1 MSGRVPQVAIAMVG
15 IMVTYRSTRAR
26 FAVVGLAFIGLAA
39 AGCSSSSSS
48 SSSSAASAPS
58 AAASSAASSPAASAS
73 ASSAATGTGAVN
85 VLYAGSL
92 VNLITKQVGPA
103 FQTAS
108 GYSVT
113 GKGAGSTALVTDIK
127 GKVDKGDVFI
137 SASPKATA
145 TLMGSANGDWVS
157 WYVSYASSNVVLGYN
172 PKSKFAADIKSKP
185 WYEAIT
191 EPGLKLGFT
200 DPATDPKG
208 KLVAEALT
216 DTAKSQNL
224 PALTAIENDK
234 GDVFPEETLVARLQ
248 AGQLDAAFFYT
259 AEAIP
264 ANIPTV
270 PLTGVTEKATYT
282 ISTLK
287 GAPNEAGA
295 EAFVAYLLGPSG
307 QAFLKQDGFDLITPP
322 KVTGSG
328 VPSAVQSAIG

>member
-1 MSGRVPQVAIAMVG
+1 MVG
-15 IMVTYRSTRAR
+15 IMLTYRSARAR
-26 FAVVGLAFIGLAA
+26 FAVVGLAFLGLAAA

-48 SSSSAASAPS
+48 SSSSAPAASS
-58 AAASSAASSPAASAS
+58 SAASSAASSPSASAS
-73 ASSAATGTGAVN
+73 ASAAPTGSGAVN

-92 VNLITKQVGPA
+92 VNLITKQIGPA

-137 SASPKATA
+137 SASPTATK
-145 TLMGSANGDWVS
+145 TLMGTSNGSWVS
-157 WYVSYASSNVVLGYN
+157 WYASFATSNVVLGYN
-172 PKSKFAADIKSKP
+172 PKSKFAAQIKSEP
-185 WYEAIT
+185 WYKAIT
-191 EPGLKLGFT
+191 IPGLKLGFT

-216 DTAKSQNL
+216 GTAKSQNM
-224 PALTAIENDK
+224 PALTTIENDK

-248 AGQLDAAFFYT
+248 SGQLDAGFFYT
-259 AEAIP
+259 VEATP

-270 PLTGVTEKATYT
+270 PLTGEDLKATYT
-282 ISTLK
+282 ISNLS

-295 EAFVAYLLGPSG
+295 EAFIAYLVGPSG
-307 QAFLKQDGFDLITPP
+307 QAVLKQDGFNLITPP

-328 VPSAVQSAIG
+328 VPSTVSTALSS

>member
-1 MSGRVPQVAIAMVG
+1 MVG
-15 IMVTYRSTRAR
+15 IMLTYRSTRAR
-26 FAVVGLAFIGLAA
+26 FAVVGIAFLGLAA

-48 SSSSAASAPS
+48 STS
-58 AAASSAASSPAASAS
+58 AASSAGASAS
-73 ASSAATGTGAVN
+73 ASPAATGSGAVN

-103 FQTAS
+103 FQAAS

-113 GKGAGSTALVTDIK
+113 GRGAGSTALATDIK

-137 SASPKATA
+137 SASPTATK

-172 PKSKFAADIKSKP
+172 PNSKFAADIKSKP

-208 KLVAEALT
+208 KLTAQALS
-216 DTAKSQNL
+216 DTAKSKNL
-224 PALTAIENDK
+224 PALTTIENDK

-248 AGQLDAAFFYT
+248 SGQLDAGFFYT
-259 AEAIP
+259 AEATP
-264 ANIPTV
+264 AKIPTV
-270 PLTGVTEKATYT
+270 PLAGEDLKATYT

-287 GAPNEAGA
+287 GAPNEPGA
-295 EAFVAYLLGPSG
+295 EAFAAYLLGPSG
-307 QAFLKQDGFDLITPP
+307 QAFLKQDGFDLIIPP

-328 VPSAVQSAIG
+328 VPAAVESALS

>member
-1 MSGRVPQVAIAMVG
+1 MLK
-15 IMVTYRSTRAR
+15 YRSTRAR

-48 SSSSAASAPS
+48 SSSSAAS
-58 AAASSAASSPAASAS
+58 SPAASAS
-73 ASSAATGTGAVN
+73 SPAATASPSSTATGTGTVN

-113 GKGAGSTALVTDIK
+113 GEGAGSTALVTDIK
-127 GKVDKGDVFI
+127 GKVYKGDVFI
-137 SASPKATA
+137 SASPTATK
-145 TLMGSANGDWVS
+145 TLMGTANGDWVS
-157 WYVSYASSNVVLGYN
+157 WYVSFATSNVVLGYN
-172 PKSKFAADIKSKP
+172 PKSKFASVIKSEP
-185 WYEAIT
+185 WYKAIT
-191 EPGLKLGFT
+191 TPGLKLGFT

-208 KLVAEALT
+208 KLVAQALN
-216 DTAKSQNL
+216 DTAKSMNL
-224 PALTAIENDK
+224 PELTTIANDK

-259 AEAIP
+259 IEATP
-264 ANIPTV
+264 VGIPTV
-270 PLTGVTEKATYT
+270 PLTGEDLKATYT

-287 GAPNEAGA
+287 GAPNEPGA
-295 EAFVAYLLGPSG
+295 EAFSAYLLGPSG
-307 QAFLKQDGFDLITPP
+307 QAVLKQDGFDLITPP

-328 VPSAVQSAIG
+328 VPATVQSALS

>member
-1 MSGRVPQVAIAMVG
+1 MVG
-15 IMVTYRSTRAR
+15 IMLTYRSTRAR
-26 FAVVGLAFIGLAA
+26 FAVVGLAFLGLAA

-48 SSSSAASAPS
+48 ST
-58 AAASSAASSPAASAS
+58 SAASSPAAPAS
-73 ASSAATGTGAVN
+73 ASSAATGSGTVN

-92 VNLITKQVGPA
+92 VNLITKQAGPA

-113 GKGAGSTALVTDIK
+113 GRGAGSTALATDIK

-137 SASPKATA
+137 SASPTATK

-172 PKSKFAADIKSKP
+172 PNSKFAADIKSKP

-208 KLVAEALT
+208 KLTAQALS
-216 DTAKSQNL
+216 DTAKSKNL
-224 PALTAIENDK
+224 PALTTIENDK

-248 AGQLDAAFFYT
+248 SGQLDAGFFYT
-259 AEAIP
+259 AEATP
-264 ANIPTV
+264 AKISTV
-270 PLTGVTEKATYT
+270 PLTGEDLKATYT

-287 GAPNEAGA
+287 GAPNEPGA

-328 VPSAVQSAIG
+328 VPAAVESALS

>member
-1 MSGRVPQVAIAMVG
+1 VSYCAAQVTLAMVG
-15 IMVTYRSTRAR
+15 IMLTFRSTRAR
-26 FAVVGLAFIGLAA
+26 VAVVGLAFFGLAA

-48 SSSSAASAPS
+48 PTSAAGSPS
-58 AAASSAASSPAASAS
+58 GSSAASSPAAS
-73 ASSAATGTGAVN
+73 SAATGSGAVN

-92 VNLITKQVGPA
+92 VNLITKQAGPA

-108 GYSVT
+108 GYSVS

-145 TLMGSANGDWVS
+145 TLMGSSNGDWVS

-172 PKSKFAADIKSKP
+172 AKSKFAADIKSKP

-191 EPGLKLGFT
+191 ESGLKLGFT

-208 KLVAEALT
+208 KLVAQGLS
-216 DTAKSQNL
+216 DTAKSKNL

-248 AGQLDAAFFYT
+248 SGQLDAGFFYT

-264 ANIPTV
+264 AKIPTV
-270 PLTGVTEKATYT
+270 PLTGEDLKATYT

-287 GAPNEAGA
+287 GAPNEPGA

-307 QAFLKQDGFDLITPP
+307 QAFLKQDGFDLISPS
-322 KVTGSG
+322 KVAGSG
-328 VPSAVQSAIG
+328 VPATVESALS

>member
-1 MSGRVPQVAIAMVG
+1 MVG
-15 IMVTYRSTRAR
+15 IMLIFRSTRAR
-26 FAVVGLAFIGLAA
+26 FAVAGLAFIGLA

-48 SSSSAASAPS
+48 SSSSAASSPAAP
-58 AAASSAASSPAASAS
+58 ASSAASSSAS
-73 ASSAATGTGAVN
+73 ASSAPTGSGAVN

-145 TLMGSANGDWVS
+145 TLTGSANGDWVS

-172 PKSKFAADIKSKP
+172 PNSKFAADIKSKP

-208 KLVAEALT
+208 KLTAQALS
-216 DTAKSQNL
+216 DTAKSKNL
-224 PALTAIENDK
+224 PALTTIENDK

-248 AGQLDAAFFYT
+248 SGQLDAAFFYT

-264 ANIPTV
+264 AKIPTV
-270 PLTGVTEKATYT
+270 PLTGEDLKATYT

-328 VPSAVQSAIG
+328 VPAAVESALS

>member
-1 MSGRVPQVAIAMVG
+1 ML
-15 IMVTYRSTRAR
+15 TFRSTRAR
-26 FAVVGLAFIGLAA
+26 FAAVGLAFIGLAA

-48 SSSSAASAPS
+48 SSST
-58 AAASSAASSPAASAS
+58 AASSPSASASAPAS
-73 ASSAATGTGAVN
+73 ASSAPTGSGAVN

-103 FQTAS
+103 FQTSS

-145 TLMGSANGDWVS
+145 TLMGTANGDWVS

-172 PKSKFAADIKSKP
+172 PNSKFAAAIKSEP
-185 WYEAIT
+185 WYKAIT
-191 EPGLKLGFT
+191 TPGLKLGFT

-208 KLVAEALT
+208 KLVAQALT
-216 DTAKSQNL
+216 DTAKVKSL

-248 AGQLDAAFFYT
+248 SGQLDAAFFYT

-264 ANIPTV
+264 AKIATV
-270 PLTGVTEKATYT
+270 PLTGEDLKATYT

-287 GAPNEAGA
+287 GAPNESGA

-307 QAFLKQDGFDLITPP
+307 QAFLRQDGFDLITPP
-322 KVTGSG
+322 KTTGSG
-328 VPSAVQSAIG
+328 IPATVQSALSQ

>member
-1 MSGRVPQVAIAMVG
+1 ML
-15 IMVTYRSTRAR
+15 TYRSTRAR

-39 AGCSSSSSS
+39 AGCSSSTSSS
-48 SSSSAASAPS
+48 SSP
-58 AAASSAASSPAASAS
+58 AASSPAASAS
-73 ASSAATGTGAVN
+73 SPAATASASSTATGTGAVN

-113 GKGAGSTALVTDIK
+113 GTGAGSTALVTDIK
-127 GKVDKGDVFI
+127 GKVYKGDVFI
-137 SASPKATA
+137 SASPTATK
-145 TLMGSANGDWVS
+145 TLMGSANGDWVT
-157 WYVSYASSNVVLGYN
+157 WYVSFASSKLVLGYN
-172 PKSKFAADIKSKP
+172 ANSKFASVIKTEP
-185 WYEAIT
+185 WYKAIT
-191 EPGLKLGFT
+191 TPGLKLGFT

-224 PALTAIENDK
+224 PALTTIKNDK

-259 AEAIP
+259 IEATP
-264 ANIPTV
+264 VNIPTV
-270 PLTGVTEKATYT
+270 PLTGEDLKATYT

-287 GAPNEAGA
+287 GAPNEPGA
-295 EAFVAYLLGPSG
+295 EAFTAYLLGPSG
-307 QAFLKQDGFDLITPP
+307 QAVLKQDGFDLITPP

-328 VPSAVQSAIG
+328 VPAAVQSALP

>member
-1 MSGRVPQVAIAMVG
+1 ML
-15 IMVTYRSTRAR
+15 TFRSTRAR
-26 FAVVGLAFIGLAA
+26 FAVAGLAFIGLAA

-48 SSSSAASAPS
+48 SSSAAPS
-58 AAASSAASSPAASAS
+58 TSASSAASAAAASAS
-73 ASSAATGTGAVN
+73 ASSVPTGTGAVN

-92 VNLITKQVGPA
+92 VNLIAKQVGPA

-127 GKVDKGDVFI
+127 GRVDKGDVFI

-172 PKSKFAADIKSKP
+172 PNSKFASAIKSGP
-185 WYEAIT
+185 WYKAIT
-191 EPGLKLGFT
+191 TPGLKLGFT

-208 KLVAEALT
+208 KLVAQGLS
-216 DTAKSQNL
+216 DTAKSKNL

-248 AGQLDAAFFYT
+248 SGQLDAGFFYT
-259 AEAIP
+259 AEAT
-264 ANIPTV
+264 AAKIPTV
-270 PLTGVTEKATYT
+270 PLTGEDLKATYT

-307 QAFLKQDGFDLITPP
+307 QAFLSQDGFHLITPP

-328 VPSAVQSAIG
+328 VPAAVQSALSS

>member
-1 MSGRVPQVAIAMVG
+1 M
-15 IMVTYRSTRAR
+15 
-26 FAVVGLAFIGLAA
+26 VGLAFLGLAA

-48 SSSSAASAPS
+48 SAPAAASSS
-58 AAASSAASSPAASAS
+58 ASSAASSPAASAS
-73 ASSAATGTGAVN
+73 ASAGPTGSGAVN

-145 TLMGSANGDWVS
+145 TLMGSANGSWVS

-185 WYEAIT
+185 WYQVIT

-208 KLVAEALT
+208 KLVAQGLSE
-216 DTAKSQNL
+216 TAKSKNL
-224 PALTAIENDK
+224 PALTAIENNK

-248 AGQLDAAFFYT
+248 SGQLDAAFFYT
-259 AEAIP
+259 AEAKP

-270 PLTGVTEKATYT
+270 PLTGESLKATYT
-282 ISTLK
+282 ISTLA

-295 EAFVAYLLGPSG
+295 EAFVAYLLGPDG
-307 QAFLKQDGFDLITPP
+307 QNFLKQDGFDLITPA
-322 KVTGSG
+322 KVTGTG
-328 VPSAVQSAIG
+328 IPSTVQSALG

>member
-1 MSGRVPQVAIAMVG
+1 MSCCVPQVAIAMVG
-15 IMVTYRSTRAR
+15 IMLTYRSTRAR

-48 SSSSAASAPS
+48 SSSAASSPSAS
-58 AAASSAASSPAASAS
+58 AAASSAS
-73 ASSAATGTGAVN
+73 ASSAATGSGAVN

-137 SASPKATA
+137 SASPTA
-145 TLMGSANGDWVS
+145 TKTLIGSANGDWVS

-208 KLVAEALT
+208 KLVAQGLS
-216 DTAKSQNL
+216 DTAKSKNL
-224 PALTAIENDK
+224 PALTTIENDK

-248 AGQLDAAFFYT
+248 SGALDAAFFYT
-259 AEAIP
+259 AEAKP

-270 PLTGVTEKATYT
+270 PLTGEDLKATYT

-307 QAFLKQDGFDLITPP
+307 QAFLKQDGFDLISPP

-328 VPSAVQSAIG
+328 VPAAVESALS

>member
-1 MSGRVPQVAIAMVG
+1 
-15 IMVTYRSTRAR
+15 
-26 FAVVGLAFIGLAA
+26 
-39 AGCSSSSSS
+39 
-48 SSSSAASAPS
+48 
-58 AAASSAASSPAASAS
+58 
-73 ASSAATGTGAVN
+73 VN

-208 KLVAEALT
+208 KLVAQGLS
-216 DTAKSQNL
+216 DTAKSKNL
-224 PALTAIENDK
+224 PALTTIENDK

-248 AGQLDAAFFYT
+248 SGALDAAFFYT
-259 AEAIP
+259 AEAQP

-270 PLTGVTEKATYT
+270 PLTGEDLKATYT

-295 EAFVAYLLGPSG
+295 EAFAAYLLGPSG
-307 QAFLKQDGFDLITPP
+307 QAFLKQDGFDLTSPP
-322 KVTGSG
+322 KVTGTG
-328 VPSAVQSAIG
+328 LPAPVQSALP